1 MQLPDIEIYQAWMA
15 GASIGSLA
23 KKYKVEKQQ
32 IRNILNKVA
41 KGREWTERL
50 TQTEQ

>member
-1 MQLPDIEIYQAWMA
+1 MQLPDTEIYKAWMA
-15 GASIGSLA
+15 GESIGSLA

-41 KGREWTERL
+41 KEREHGARD
-50 TQTEQ
+50 

>member
-1 MQLPDIEIYQAWMA
+1 MA

-41 KGREWTERL
+41 REREHGARD
-50 TQTEQ
+50 